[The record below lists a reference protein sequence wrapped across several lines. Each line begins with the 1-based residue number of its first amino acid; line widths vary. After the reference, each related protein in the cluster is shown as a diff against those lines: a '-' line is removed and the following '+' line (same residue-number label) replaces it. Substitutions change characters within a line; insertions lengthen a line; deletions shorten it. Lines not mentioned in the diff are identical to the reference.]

1 MITSIIFSKNRPLQ
15 LDLCIRSMK
24 QNLPECKNIVVIY
37 KNSEGFADAQQ
48 ILMDEHPQVNFW
60 EQGGSLF
67 ADSLHATIS
76 SDEQYVGYFTDD
88 DIVFANNPT
97 NYEILSDPSVACVSL
112 RMGLNICK
120 RSSNTGQS
128 TADLPE
134 RYSHL
139 DTHTL
144 VWPKTLQLYGS
155 YWSYSLSVDGHVFR
169 KKDMINMLDEIC
181 HISKLYPERWKHTPN
196 ELESALQRFW
206 TITPNVMVSPMSS
219 RVVNS
224 PNNRVQ
230 NTHENLSGAQHS
242 YDEDFLLGKYMAGNR
257 INLDY
262 LDFSNIQCP
271 HTEID
276 ILKGLV

>member
-1 MITSIIFSKNRPLQ
+1 
-15 LDLCIRSMK
+15 
-24 QNLPECKNIVVIY
+24 
-37 KNSEGFADAQQ
+37 
-48 ILMDEHPQVNFW
+48 
-60 EQGGSLF
+60 
-67 ADSLHATIS
+67 
-76 SDEQYVGYFTDD
+76 
-88 DIVFANNPT
+88 
-97 NYEILSDPSVACVSL
+97 
-112 RMGLNICK
+112 
-120 RSSNTGQS
+120 
-128 TADLPE
+128 
-134 RYSHL
+134 
-139 DTHTL
+139 
-144 VWPKTLQLYGS
+144 
-155 YWSYSLSVDGHVFR
+155 
-169 KKDMINMLDEIC
+169 MLDEIC

-276 ILKGLV
+276 LLRGLV